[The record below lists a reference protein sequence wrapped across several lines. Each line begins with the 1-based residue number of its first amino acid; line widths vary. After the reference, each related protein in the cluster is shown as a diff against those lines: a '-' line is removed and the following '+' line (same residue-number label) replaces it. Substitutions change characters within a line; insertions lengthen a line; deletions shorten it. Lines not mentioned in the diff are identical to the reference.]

1 MRTKQNLPTQYYCE
15 IDVSNSI
22 APHIYVQVFSLI
34 QIYSTFSPYTG
45 LNMNLEGYLD
55 EQEI

>member
-1 MRTKQNLPTQYYCE
+1 MRTKQNLPTQYYCG

-34 QIYSTFSPYTG
+34 QIYSTFSPFLHRAKHEFG
-45 LNMNLEGYLD
+45 RPFG
-55 EQEI
+55 